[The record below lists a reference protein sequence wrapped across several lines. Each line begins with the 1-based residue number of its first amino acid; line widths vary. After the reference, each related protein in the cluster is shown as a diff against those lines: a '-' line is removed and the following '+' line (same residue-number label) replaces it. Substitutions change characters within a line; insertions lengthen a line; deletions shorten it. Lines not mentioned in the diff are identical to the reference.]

1 MIKSS
6 ISYSYLVPPMSIK
19 ADNPTEYIAAAPKE
33 RMEAL
38 ETLRQVILRNLPE
51 GFEETMSYG
60 MVGYVVPHSI
70 YPGGYHCSPEL
81 PLPFLSFAS
90 QKNFIA
96 IYHMGMYAQPEL
108 LKWFTDEWSRR
119 DLGRLDM
126 GKSCVRFKKPGAI
139 PFDLIGELVAKMS
152 SQEWIDVYEKRF
164 K

>member
-1 MIKSS
+1 
-6 ISYSYLVPPMSIK
+6 MSIK
-19 ADNPTEYIAAAPKE
+19 TDNPTEYIAAVPEE
-33 RMEAL
+33 RREAL
-38 ETLRQVILRNLPE
+38 EKLRGVIQNNLPE
-51 GFEETMSYG
+51 GFEEPMSYG
-60 MVGYVVPHSI
+60 MVGYVVPHSL
-70 YPGGYHCSPEL
+70 YPEGYHCSPEL

-119 DLGRLDM
+119 DFGRLDM

-139 PFDLIGELVAKMS
+139 PFVLIRELVTKMS
-152 SQEWIDVYEKRF
+152 PQQWIDVYEKRF

>member
-1 MIKSS
+1 VLSD

-19 ADNPTEYIAAAPKE
+19 ADTPTEYIAAAPEE
-33 RMEAL
+33 RREAL
-38 ETLRQVILRNLPE
+38 ETLRQVILRNLPK
-51 GFEETMSYG
+51 GFKETMSYG
-60 MVGYVVPHSI
+60 MVGYVIPHSI
-70 YPGGYHCSPEL
+70 YPNVYHCSPEL

-108 LKWFTDEWSRR
+108 LKWFTDEWSRM
-119 DLGRLDM
+119 DLGKLDM

-139 PFDLIGELVAKMS
+139 PLDLMGELVAKMS
-152 SQEWIDVYEKRF
+152 SQQWIDVYEKSF